1 MGISFDFFYSD
12 LSPHGR
18 WLVSGSYGRV
28 WQPADYRAGWN
39 PYSDGHWVYTDVGW
53 TWLSDYEWG
62 AVPYHYGTWVL
73 DMDVGWVWV
82 PGYVWAPAWVVF
94 RTGPDYIGWAPVP
107 VGYSVG
113 GSIGSASYS
122 PDLFLFVASRDFLA
136 PRVGAYAVPAARTR
150 VIINN
155 TRIEN
160 TIRVENNVVVNTGPD
175 VRLVQRASGRTIEA
189 ESIERVPRVGPA
201 RHMSRDDLRVDA
213 VKSGTGLRA
222 AEPISERQSRAI
234 IEGRGR
240 DESRAPRAGER
251 TPRPETRPPR
261 DEGDRIKD
269 RSGAQADDG
278 VKADDKARAD
288 AKARDD
294 AKAKADAK
302 ADARRKGN
310 PKKKEKPKPTP
321 ADDKPPSR

>member
-1 MGISFDFFYSD
+1 MIHWRIARMCLLALLVAGCVTIPAPSRADVGISFDFFYSD

-73 DMDVGWVWV
+73 DRDVGWVWV

-113 GSIGSASYS
+113 ASIGSASYS

-136 PRVGAYAVPAARTR
+136 PRVGAYAVPAGRTR

-222 AEPISERQSRAI
+222 AEPISER
-234 IEGRGR
+234 
-240 DESRAPRAGER
+240 
-251 TPRPETRPPR
+251 
-261 DEGDRIKD
+261 
-269 RSGAQADDG
+269 
-278 VKADDKARAD
+278 
-288 AKARDD
+288 
-294 AKAKADAK
+294 
-302 ADARRKGN
+302 
-310 PKKKEKPKPTP
+310 
-321 ADDKPPSR
+321 

>member
-1 MGISFDFFYSD
+1 M
-12 LSPHGR
+12 
-18 WLVSGSYGRV
+18 
-28 WQPADYRAGWN
+28 AN
-39 PYSDGHWVYTDVGW
+39 
-53 TWLSDYEWG
+53 
-62 AVPYHYGTWVL
+62 
-73 DMDVGWVWV
+73 
-82 PGYVWAPAWVVF
+82 
-94 RTGPDYIGWAPVP
+94 YIGWAPVP

-113 GSIGSASYS
+113 ASIGSASYS

-160 TIRVENNVVVNTGPD
+160 SIRVENNVVVNTGPD

-240 DESRAPRAGER
+240 DESRAPRAEER
-251 TPRPETRPPR
+251 TPRPAGPEAGREGRSPRFSPSADPQAGPETRPPR

-321 ADDKPPSR
+321 ADDKPPS

>member
-1 MGISFDFFYSD
+1 VGISFDFFYSD

-113 GSIGSASYS
+113 ASIGSASYS

-160 TIRVENNVVVNTGPD
+160 SIRVENNVVVNTGPD

-240 DESRAPRAGER
+240 DESRAPRAEER
-251 TPRPETRPPR
+251 TPRPAGPEGGREGRSPR
-261 DEGDRIKD
+261 FSPSADPQPQDE
-269 RSGAQADDG
+269 S
-278 VKADDKARAD
+278 D
-288 AKARDD
+288 AK
-294 AKAKADAK
+294 AK

-321 ADDKPPSR
+321 ADDKPPS